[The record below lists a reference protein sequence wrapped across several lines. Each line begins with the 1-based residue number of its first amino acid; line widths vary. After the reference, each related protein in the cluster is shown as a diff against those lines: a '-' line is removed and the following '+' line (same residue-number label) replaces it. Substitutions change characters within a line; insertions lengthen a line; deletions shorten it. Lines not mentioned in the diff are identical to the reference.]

1 MRIISN
7 KVIAVGCAAILT
19 FAVSAGRLYSQDF
32 NSALKFLQSERY
44 EDAANAFKLVTEKE
58 PNNGDAFFYYGETIL
73 KNYQTDPLSN
83 SLPETVNA
91 ASGLFSKGVKADS
104 LNGLNYVGLGMVI
117 LLEKGDTIAADK
129 YFKKAELT
137 LPKKKKNYT
146 ERNFNT
152 LIELG
157 LSELYAKNSRYNKA
171 IAYLNKAIE
180 FAPNN
185 TDAYIA
191 LGDVYLD
198 QNKAS
203 EAVTQYNKAVYINP
217 KLAEPLVKTGNL
229 YMRSRNL
236 NQARENFEK
245 AKEIDST
252 YAPLYK
258 GLGEMFS
265 LGGQPKFATINYK
278 KYFALSGNNI
288 PAQKQLV
295 NALFKAKVYDE
306 VISNV
311 DEIMAVDK
319 SSNYLNRVAAYS
331 CYEKKPADYQKARKY
346 IETFFANTTP
356 EKIIT
361 KDYSYYGRI
370 LLRLRDTSVV
380 DKAFDK
386 LITAYKLDTTD
397 CELVS
402 DIAVGAYFTKHYK
415 ISVDFY
421 NKKINGCKNSTNDY
435 MYLGKAYYQW
445 ATSEKS
451 DTVARIALY
460 HNAEN
465 TFAKVTSKEPDNL
478 QAYLLIANTNASLDP
493 DSKQGLAKPKYD
505 ILIEK
510 AISDTVKNVKE
521 LFESYSFMASYYFGN
536 KDYNNAI
543 PFAQKIVNLDPK
555 NTASLIKGY
564 TFLALSYQFKKDYP
578 KALTYYKKVSALNP
592 KDEAVLKT
600 IKALQQN
607 IAAQQE
613 Q

>member
-7 KVIAVGCAAILT
+7 KVIAIVCAAILT
-19 FAVSAGRLYSQDF
+19 FAVSTGKIYSQDF
-32 NSALKFLQSERY
+32 NSALKLLQSERY
-44 EDAANAFKLVTEKE
+44 EDAANAFKQVIEKE
-58 PNNGDAFFYYGETIL
+58 PSNGDAFFYYGETIL
-73 KNYQTDPLSN
+73 KNYATDPLSN
-83 SLPETVNA
+83 SLTETVKE
-91 ASGLFSKGVKADS
+91 ASTLFNKGIKADS
-104 LNGLNYVGLGMVI
+104 LNALNYVGLGMVV
-117 LLEKGDTIAADK
+117 LLEKGDTVAADK
-129 YFKKAELT
+129 YFKKAELS
-137 LPKKKKNYT
+137 LPKNKKRYT

-152 LIELG
+152 LIKLG
-157 LSELYAKNSRYNKA
+157 LSELYSKKPRYNKA
-171 IAYLNKAIE
+171 TSYLNKAID
-180 FAPNN
+180 FGPKN

-203 EAVTQYNKAVYINP
+203 EAVTQYNRAVYINQ
-217 KLAEPLVKTGNL
+217 KLAEPLVKIGNL

-265 LGGQPKFATINYK
+265 LGGQPKFATQNYK

-295 NALFKAKVYDE
+295 VALFKAKVYDE
-306 VISNV
+306 VITNV

-331 CYEKKPADYQKARKY
+331 CYEKKPADYQKALKY
-346 IETFFANTTP
+346 IELFFAATTP

-361 KDYSYYGRI
+361 KDYAYYGRI
-370 LLRLRDTSVV
+370 LLKLRDTSLV

-397 CELVS
+397 CELIS
-402 DIAVGAYFTKHYK
+402 DIASNAYFAKRFK

-421 NKKINGCKNSTNDY
+421 NKKIIDCKNSTNDY
-435 MYLGKAYYQW
+435 MYLGKAYYQL
-445 ATSEKS
+445 AASEKADS
-451 DTVARIALY
+451 IKKEADY

-465 TFAKVTSKEPDNL
+465 TFTKVTSNEPDNL
-478 QAYLLIANTNASLDP
+478 QAYLWIANTNASLDP
-493 DSKQGLAKPKYD
+493 ESKKGIAKPKYEMV
-505 ILIEK
+505 IQK
-510 AISDTVKNVKE
+510 AITDTVKNVKE
-521 LFESYSFMASYYFGN
+521 LFESYSFMASCYFGN

-543 PFAQKIVNLDPK
+543 TFAQKIVSLDPK
-555 NTASLIKGY
+555 NTGAQIKGN

-578 KALTYYKKVSALNP
+578 RALTYYKKVSALNP
-592 KDEAVLKT
+592 KDEAVQKT
-600 IKALQQN
+600 IKALQKN